1 MSDRKVVLK
10 MVMSLDGFVTSP
22 DGTHEWMFEW
32 FGDDSGEWN
41 RRALEEAGVHAM
53 GRRSY
58 EIMGPHWAASEGPIA
73 TAMNEKPKAVF
84 SRTLEKAEWGP
95 AEIFGGD
102 LGAEIADLKARD
114 DEGTVL
120 VHGGPDFAKSLTR
133 LGLVDEYQLTTVPI
147 AIGAGHSP
155 FAELREHLKLDV
167 VEEERF
173 QSGALAQILVP
184 KHERPPEAA
193 ASRAWLRAM
202 QDTSD
207 HAGAAGALDVIPRSM
222 APALHPSGSRNQPRL
237 CFRVN
242 RAVPA
247 WAAPHRSPYGRMRM
261 IVFPLRRSVGLR
273 AATASSRVATMAMLV
288 RSRPS
293 RTR

>member
-1 MSDRKVVLK
+1 MTDRKVVLK

-22 DGTHEWMFEW
+22 GGTHEWMFVR
-32 FGDDSGEWN
+32 FGAGWGEWT
-41 RRALEEAGVHAM
+41 RRALDAAGVHAM

-102 LGAEIADLKARD
+102 LGAAIVELKARD

-133 LGLVDEYQLTTVPI
+133 LGLIDEYQLTTVPI

-155 FAELREHLKLDV
+155 FAELGEHLKLDV
-167 VEEERF
+167 VDEERF
-173 QSGALAQILVP
+173 KSGALAQILVP
-184 KHERPPEAA
+184 K
-193 ASRAWLRAM
+193 
-202 QDTSD
+202 Q
-207 HAGAAGALDVIPRSM
+207 
-222 APALHPSGSRNQPRL
+222 
-237 CFRVN
+237 
-242 RAVPA
+242 
-247 WAAPHRSPYGRMRM
+247 
-261 IVFPLRRSVGLR
+261 
-273 AATASSRVATMAMLV
+273 
-288 RSRPS
+288 
-293 RTR
+293 

>member
-1 MSDRKVVLK
+1 MGNRTVVLK
-10 MVMSLDGFVTSP
+10 MVTSLDGFATSP

-53 GRRSY
+53 GRCSY
-58 EIMGPHWAASEGPIA
+58 ELMGPHWAASEGPIA

-84 SRTLEKAEWGP
+84 SHTLEKAEWGP

-102 LGAEIADLKARD
+102 LGAGIADLKTRD
-114 DEGTVL
+114 DEGTIL

-133 LGLVDEYQLTTVPI
+133 LGLVDEYHLMMVPI

-155 FAELREHLKLDV
+155 FGDLGQHLKLSV

-184 KHERPPEAA
+184 K
-193 ASRAWLRAM
+193 
-202 QDTSD
+202 
-207 HAGAAGALDVIPRSM
+207 G
-222 APALHPSGSRNQPRL
+222 
-237 CFRVN
+237 
-242 RAVPA
+242 
-247 WAAPHRSPYGRMRM
+247 
-261 IVFPLRRSVGLR
+261 
-273 AATASSRVATMAMLV
+273 
-288 RSRPS
+288 
-293 RTR
+293 